1 MDNNISLREY
11 LYSLR
16 FYFLFVSIIF
26 IGSIV
31 IGYNGVLSDV
41 FSAPLEW
48 IEELSEGIKDFTD
61 IYPAWLI
68 FMVFF
73 VVIFLNNAF
82 TCFLCA
88 ILLPR
93 IGINILIL
101 LRDIF
106 SVTKTLKLK
115 SFKDLVI
122 IISITL
128 GLPIIIL
135 GLLILGLSMCGFPIF
150 SAFLN
155 GGLIGWFAQ
164 EEGLTIFL
172 VIAPHG
178 MFEIPAF
185 LLSAAIGLKLVR
197 EFFKE
202 KGEGN
207 LENELEEG
215 LKVYLILILL
225 LLLIAALIES
235 GLIVA
240 ALFLI

>member
-26 IGSIV
+26 IGAIV

-82 TCFLCA
+82 TCFL
-88 ILLPR
+88 
-93 IGINILIL
+93 
-101 LRDIF
+101 D
-106 SVTKTLKLK
+106 
-115 SFKDLVI
+115 
-122 IISITL
+122 
-128 GLPIIIL
+128 IIL
-135 GLLILGLSMCGFPIF
+135 GPLLGVFPLF
-150 SAFLN
+150 SLILN

-164 EEGLTIFL
+164 KEGLIVFL
-172 VIAPHG
+172 AIVPHG
-178 MFEIPAF
+178 IFEIPAF
-185 LLSAAIGLKLVR
+185 LLSAAIGLKLGR
-197 EFFKE
+197 EVLKGKE
-202 KGEGN
+202 ERHLKDELLKG
-207 LENELEEG
+207 LRA
-215 LKVYLILILL
+215 YLILVLL
-225 LLLIAALIES
+225 LLFIAALIES

>member
-16 FYFLFVSIIF
+16 FYCLFVSIIF

-31 IGYNGVLSDV
+31 IGYNGILSEV

-82 TCFLCA
+82 TCFL
-88 ILLPR
+88 
-93 IGINILIL
+93 
-101 LRDIF
+101 D
-106 SVTKTLKLK
+106 
-115 SFKDLVI
+115 
-122 IISITL
+122 
-128 GLPIIIL
+128 IIL
-135 GLLILGLSMCGFPIF
+135 GPLLGIFPLF
-150 SAFLN
+150 SVILN

-164 EEGLTIFL
+164 EEGLIVFL
-172 VIAPHG
+172 AIVPHG

-185 LLSAAIGLKLVR
+185 LLSTAIGLKLGR
-197 EFFKE
+197 EVLKRKE
-202 KGEGN
+202 ERHLKDELRKG
-207 LENELEEG
+207 LRT
-215 LKVYLILILL
+215 YLILVLL

-235 GLIVA
+235 GLIIA

>member
-1 MDNNISLREY
+1 MDNSISLREY
-11 LYSLR
+11 LYLLR

-26 IGSIV
+26 IGAIV

-82 TCFLCA
+82 TCFL
-88 ILLPR
+88 
-93 IGINILIL
+93 
-101 LRDIF
+101 D
-106 SVTKTLKLK
+106 
-115 SFKDLVI
+115 
-122 IISITL
+122 
-128 GLPIIIL
+128 IIL
-135 GLLILGLSMCGFPIF
+135 GPLLGIFPLF
-150 SAFLN
+150 SIILN

-164 EEGLTIFL
+164 KEGLIVFL
-172 VIAPHG
+172 AIVPHG
-178 MFEIPAF
+178 IFEIPAF
-185 LLSAAIGLKLVR
+185 LLSAAIGLKLGR
-197 EFFKE
+197 EVLKGKE
-202 KGEGN
+202 ERHLKDELRKG
-207 LENELEEG
+207 LR
-215 LKVYLILILL
+215 VYLILVLL

>member
-16 FYFLFVSIIF
+16 FYCLFVSIIF

-31 IGYNGVLSDV
+31 IGYAGFLSDV

-82 TCFLCA
+82 TCFL
-88 ILLPR
+88 
-93 IGINILIL
+93 
-101 LRDIF
+101 D
-106 SVTKTLKLK
+106 
-115 SFKDLVI
+115 
-122 IISITL
+122 
-128 GLPIIIL
+128 IIL
-135 GLLILGLSMCGFPIF
+135 GPLLGIFPLF
-150 SAFLN
+150 SVILN

-164 EEGLTIFL
+164 EEGLIVFL
-172 VIAPHG
+172 AIVPHG

-185 LLSAAIGLKLVR
+185 LLSAAIGLKLGR
-197 EFFKE
+197 EVLKRKE
-202 KGEGN
+202 ERHLKDELRKG
-207 LENELEEG
+207 LRT
-215 LKVYLILILL
+215 YLILVLL

-235 GLIVA
+235 GLIIA